1 MKCPVCL
8 DAATAITTACGHAF
22 CATCIE
28 TWVKANPT
36 CPMCRAPLN
45 AIDACRATFRIRW
58 RSKLKIRGD
67 ILKVNGKRYHYSN
80 VRAVAHGDRFTIL
93 YAQKDNKEVAI
104 RFPKN
109 DAVFEAVSMWFHTA
123 AFYRQNEE
131 AIRRPSSAGR

>member
-1 MKCPVCL
+1 M
-8 DAATAITTACGHAF
+8 
-22 CATCIE
+22 
-28 TWVKANPT
+28 
-36 CPMCRAPLN
+36 
-45 AIDACRATFRIRW
+45 
-58 RSKLKIRGD
+58 
-67 ILKVNGKRYHYSN
+67 
-80 VRAVAHGDRFTIL
+80 